1 MSSFPNSPRVVKGG
15 LVLIDPAS
23 AQVQRVIALQYNPD
37 TLPRTLQAQ
46 HIGDGAERSEALRL
60 KGPAVETLKL
70 EAEIDATDQ
79 LEFPDQNKVA
89 IEAGIAPERLIV
101 FERDVALHR
110 LLSSRFPHVTVLLGD
125 VVRLRSQLRRQGVG
139 AVDAVV
145 SGLPLLP
152 MSERLQRII
161 LNQAFA
167 VMDEDGVFVQFT
179 YGPGSPISR
188 AKLERWSLQARQAGY
203 SWRNVPPASV
213 WRLTKASAMIQREA
227 S

>member
-1 MSSFPNSPRVVKGG
+1 MPDGFRST
-15 LVLIDPAS
+15 A
-23 AQVQRVIALQYNPD
+23 AL
-37 TLPRTLQAQ
+37 L
-46 HIGDGAERSEALRL
+46 
-60 KGPAVETLKL
+60 
-70 EAEIDATDQ
+70 
-79 LEFPDQNKVA
+79 
-89 IEAGIAPERLIV
+89 EAGIAPERLIV

-125 VVRLRSQLRRQGVG
+125 VIRLRSHLRQLGVG

-188 AKLERWSLQARQAGY
+188 SKLERWSLEARPVGY
-203 SWRNVPPASV
+203 SWRNVPPATV
-213 WRLTKASAMIQREA
+213 WRLTKKSATAERRAS
-227 S
+227 